1 MAFHRQHLPWY
12 NTSVDVSLLQLLYL
26 SYLSITLFCF
36 IIWLIT
42 SGMDEVGSPPTLS
55 IVADRRTR
63 PSLFLWRV
71 ITAQLLQSSVQSQTE
86 HCLYY
91 KDTTGLAQ
99 RRPLC
104 LSGTETRRSVL
115 LHCYSLKFCNVTLRI
130 SPWVMKDEDSLFND
144 FAMLPISLKKDMGKV
159 CT

>member
-104 LSGTETRRSVL
+104 LSGTETRRPVCPPSLLQPEVL
-115 LHCYSLKFCNVTLRI
+115 QCDTKDKSMSHERRRQSIQWFCYVAHLTK
-130 SPWVMKDEDSLFND
+130 E
-144 FAMLPISLKKDMGKV
+144 GYG
-159 CT
+159 